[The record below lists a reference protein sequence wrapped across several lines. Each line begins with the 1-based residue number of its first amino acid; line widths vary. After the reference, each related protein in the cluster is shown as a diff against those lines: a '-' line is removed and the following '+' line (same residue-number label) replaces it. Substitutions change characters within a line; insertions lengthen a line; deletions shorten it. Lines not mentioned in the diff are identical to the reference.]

1 VNHEENNTFFAFF
14 VAFTC
19 TFFLWFVKVNSA
31 NVRTASATTVMT
43 SLAGGHSKGAITGHT
58 VVTVKTV
65 AEHTVGAKNV
75 EFSRGKNVKFS
86 FSSITYLHP
95 KRFKVNK

>member
-1 VNHEENNTFFAFF
+1 M
-14 VAFTC
+14 
-19 TFFLWFVKVNSA
+19 KVINA
-31 NVRTASATTVMT
+31 NVRTASGTTVMT
-43 SLAGGHSKGAITGHT
+43 SLAGDRCKGAITGHT

-86 FSSITYLHP
+86 VGSITDLHP
-95 KRFKVNK
+95 KRSKAIK